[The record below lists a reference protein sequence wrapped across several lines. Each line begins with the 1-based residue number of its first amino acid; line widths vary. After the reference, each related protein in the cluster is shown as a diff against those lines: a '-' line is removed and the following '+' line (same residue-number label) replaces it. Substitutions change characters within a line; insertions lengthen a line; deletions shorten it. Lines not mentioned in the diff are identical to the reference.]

1 MKPTRFG
8 RTGLFVSP
16 LCLGTMT
23 FGVQADE
30 AESHRVLN
38 TAFDAGVR
46 FVDTADM
53 YPLGHDGDLAG
64 RTEEI
69 IGSWLSGKRD
79 DTIIATKFYYPMGP
93 NPWDRGA
100 SRKHIMDAVDA
111 SLRRLQT
118 DYIDLYQIHSFDDH
132 APLDETLTALD
143 DVVRA
148 GKVRYLGCSNYAAWQ
163 LSRAIG
169 RSEMLGIS
177 RYESVQPRY
186 NLLFRNIERDILPA
200 ADHDGLAV
208 IPYNPLAGGMLT
220 GKHRGSSSQQAAPAG
235 GRFSEDLG
243 GAGDM
248 YRTRYWADDK
258 FGVVEEIATIADE
271 LGVPMTTL
279 AVAWVAANPA
289 VTAPIIGASRS
300 EQLADSIA
308 GANLTLESDV
318 LARLDELT
326 RQYRTVDVDR

>member
-1 MKPTRFG
+1 
-8 RTGLFVSP
+8 
-16 LCLGTMT
+16 MT

-30 AESHRVLN
+30 TEAHRILD
-38 TAFDAGVR
+38 TAFDAGVT
-46 FVDTADM
+46 FIDTADM
-53 YPLGHDGDLAG
+53 YPLGHDGELAG
-64 RTEEI
+64 LTEEI
-69 IGSWLSGKRD
+69 IGRWLPAHRA
-79 DTIIATKFYYPMGP
+79 DTIIATKFFYPMGA
-93 NPWDRGA
+93 NPWDRGG
-100 SRKHIMDAVDA
+100 SRKHIMDAVDG

-118 DYIDLYQIHSFDDH
+118 DYIDLYQIHSFDEH
-132 APLDETLTALD
+132 TTLDETLTALD
-143 DVVRA
+143 DIVRS

-169 RSEMLGIS
+169 RSEALSIS
-177 RYESVQPRY
+177 RYECVQPRY

-200 ADHDGLAV
+200 AEHDGLAV

-220 GKHRGSSSQQAAPAG
+220 GKHRGGSSQDAAPAG
-235 GRFSEDLG
+235 GRFSAELG

-248 YRTRYWADDK
+248 YRGRYWADDK
-258 FGVVEEIATIADE
+258 FDLIEEIAVVADE

-308 GANLTLESDV
+308 GADLVLDDDV
-318 LARLDELT
+318 LERLDALT